1 MVCTIY
7 CYLHGVLKMDF
18 VLQDLKI
25 KYILRQASRHT
36 CTGKL
41 NYVFLKIVNGRSKL
55 IHQESRQNT
64 DLKRHLSRRYISL

>member
-1 MVCTIY
+1 MVSWYGMYYI
-7 CYLHGVLKMDF
+7 LHGVLKMDF
-18 VLQDLKI
+18 VLEDLKI
-25 KYILRQASRHT
+25 KYILMQASRHMYR
-36 CTGKL
+36 